1 MTRLEQN
8 PDGLYL
14 VAPQAVM
21 TLVLSRVGPIHIYI
35 IIYIYLYIY
44 IYTYKVWYN
53 PLTGVAQGV
62 FQLGKE
68 LGGFEVSG
76 DQRTTKIKN
85 LLD

>member
-21 TLVLSRVGPIHIYI
+21 TLVISRVGPIHIYM
-35 IIYIYLYIY
+35 YNYIY
-44 IYTYKVWYN
+44 IILYKVWYN

-62 FQLGKE
+62 FHLGKE